1 MFGKSKDNRLAERLV
16 RKFFYKYY
24 ARNLLYELQ
33 IRARAS
39 SVDYIEANMAEA
51 MLYPNRKAL
60 FSHCMAGAPDE
71 GMILEF
77 GVAEGASTRQLAA
90 MTPRPIHGFDSFEGL
105 PEDWAGTEEKRGK
118 FSTGGRL
125 PQVPSSVSLH
135 PGWFE
140 DTIPKFKAAHPGPVA
155 CSMWI
160 ATCTRPPAPCC
171 GLWPTAC
178 GRGRS

>member
-1 MFGKSKDNRLAERLV
+1 M

-90 MTPRPIHGFDSFEGL
+90 MTPRPHPRLRFIRRAAGGL
-105 PEDWAGTEEKRGK
+105 GGDRREAGKILHRRAASSGAVLRQP
-118 FSTGGRL
+118 SPRL
-125 PQVPSSVSLH
+125 V
-135 PGWFE
+135 
-140 DTIPKFKAAHPGPVA
+140 
-155 CSMWI
+155 
-160 ATCTRPPAPCC
+160 
-171 GLWPTAC
+171 
-178 GRGRS
+178 

>member
-60 FSHCMAGAPDE
+60 GH
-71 GMILEF
+71 L
-77 GVAEGASTRQLAA
+77 
-90 MTPRPIHGFDSFEGL
+90 
-105 PEDWAGTEEKRGK
+105 
-118 FSTGGRL
+118 
-125 PQVPSSVSLH
+125 
-135 PGWFE
+135 
-140 DTIPKFKAAHPGPVA
+140 
-155 CSMWI
+155 
-160 ATCTRPPAPCC
+160 
-171 GLWPTAC
+171 
-178 GRGRS
+178 

>member
-1 MFGKSKDNRLAERLV
+1 
-16 RKFFYKYY
+16 
-24 ARNLLYELQ
+24 
-33 IRARAS
+33 
-39 SVDYIEANMAEA
+39 MAKA

-60 FSHCMAGAPDE
+60 FSHCMVGAPDE